1 MIQVTYGQPGQGM
14 THKPI
19 SEFRQTRQAIN
30 LLDYIDRFITYF
42 ERAKGYKPRSV
53 LLRPEQL
60 AALGVKP
67 GSQPLHHEGRR
78 YSYASKDPRPL

>member
-1 MIQVTYGQPGQGM
+1 MIQVTYGKPGQGM
-14 THKPI
+14 TRKPI
-19 SEFRQTRQAIN
+19 SEFRQTKQAIN
-30 LLDYIDRFITYF
+30 LISYIDRFITYF

-67 GSQPLHHEGRR
+67 GTRR
-78 YSYASKDPRPL
+78 NGVVLEAHP

>member
-1 MIQVTYGQPGQGM
+1 MIQVTYGKPGEGM
-14 THKPI
+14 TLKPIQPI

-67 GSQPLHHEGRR
+67 GTRR
-78 YSYASKDPRPL
+78 NGVALEVHS

>member
-1 MIQVTYGQPGQGM
+1 MIQVTYGKPGEGM
-14 THKPI
+14 THKPIRPI
-19 SEFRQTRQAIN
+19 SEFRQTKQAIN

-42 ERAKGYKPRSV
+42 ERAKGHKPRSL

-67 GSQPLHHEGRR
+67 GTRR
-78 YSYASKDPRPL
+78 NGVVLEVHP

>member
-19 SEFRQTRQAIN
+19 QPVSEFRQTKQAIN

-42 ERAKGYKPRSV
+42 ERAKGQKPRSV
-53 LLRPEQL
+53 LLRSEQL
-60 AALGVKP
+60 ATLGVQP
-67 GSQPLHHEGRR
+67 GTCYRGVPLKVM
-78 YSYASKDPRPL
+78 S